1 MPRQRVSIQSISLSL
16 KKTIQM
22 KNNLKVFPTQV
33 VIQRSFIKI
42 GVVKIFLKFIGKHMY
57 QILLKKRLQHR
68 CFPVNFVK
76 FLITPF
82 LQNVSGRLLL
92 SKLTF
97 QTYLIIRPEYNFFKP
112 GRFDMVSSERTL
124 EVFSFLEKQD
134 IRTLRVLMAFTAI
147 QGYCT
152 LINIKLK
159 HMSISTIQNVSN
171 PTNCFSVF
179 GHFVGLA
186 LKGLNSS
193 QRALSCL
200 LSYVDFS
207 LTQLPSF
214 FSSFQ

>member
-92 SKLTF
+92 SKMTF

-112 GRFDMVSSERTL
+112 GRFHMVSFRPDIGSIFFFRK
-124 EVFSFLEKQD
+124 VGHQD
-134 IRTLRVLMAFTAI
+134 IKSAYGFYNNL
-147 QGYCT
+147 
-152 LINIKLK
+152 
-159 HMSISTIQNVSN
+159 
-171 PTNCFSVF
+171 
-179 GHFVGLA
+179 GL
-186 LKGLNSS
+186 LYLDKY
-193 QRALSCL
+193 Q
-200 LSYVDFS
+200 
-207 LTQLPSF
+207 T
-214 FSSFQ
+214 